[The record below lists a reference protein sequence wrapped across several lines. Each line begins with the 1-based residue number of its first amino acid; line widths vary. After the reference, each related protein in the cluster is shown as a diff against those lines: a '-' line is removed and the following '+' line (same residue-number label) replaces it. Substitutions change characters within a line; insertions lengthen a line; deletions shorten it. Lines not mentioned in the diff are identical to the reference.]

1 LCKIDNFTDY
11 ILLGDDIVIRNDKVA
26 QKYIT
31 IMTRLGVDIS
41 IPKTHVSKNT
51 YEFAKR

>member
-1 LCKIDNFTDY
+1 LCGILDFNDY
-11 ILLGDDIVIRNDKVA
+11 IILGDDIVIRNDKVA
-26 QKYIT
+26 NKYVT

-41 IPKTHVSKNT
+41 TPKTHVSKDT

>member
-1 LCKIDNFTDY
+1 
-11 ILLGDDIVIRNDKVA
+11 VINHDKVA
-26 QKYIT
+26 RRYIK
-31 IMTRLGVDIS
+31 IMNKLGIDIS